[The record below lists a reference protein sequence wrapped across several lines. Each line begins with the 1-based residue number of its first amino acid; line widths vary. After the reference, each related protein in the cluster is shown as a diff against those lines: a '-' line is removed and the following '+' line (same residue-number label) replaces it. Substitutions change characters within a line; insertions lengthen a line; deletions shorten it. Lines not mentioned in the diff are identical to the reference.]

1 MFNGILPP
9 LPTPFKE
16 DGALDLE
23 ALRSNVEKLNA
34 TGLTGY
40 LALGSNSEA
49 VHVTP
54 EEASQVFVMVKKAAA
69 SGKVVIGGTG
79 QLSTAATI
87 EMTRR
92 AADAGC
98 DAALVVT
105 PFYYKNSMTGEA
117 LKKHYFTIAD
127 QSPIPV
133 MIYNVPANTGL
144 NIASSVVAEIAQHP
158 NVIGTKDSAGD
169 INQIAETVRLTR
181 GKMQEAGGKQPERNE
196 AMLKQ
201 AHFSTTTSLR
211 SASAGDANEFV
222 VFSGNYGAMLPSLS
236 FGVNGG
242 ILAVANIAPNEC
254 VEIYELFQQGRSAE
268 AGELHLRLLPVA
280 RAVTS
285 QFGVPGLKAAMD
297 LLGYRGGYP
306 RLPLLPL
313 GASQRAELEKV
324 LREAVLL

>member
-16 DGALDLE
+16 DGALDLD
-23 ALRSNVEKLNA
+23 ALRSNVEQLNS

-54 EEASQVFVMVKKAAA
+54 DEASQVFATVKQAAA
-69 SGKVVIGGTG
+69 PGKIVIGGTG
-79 QLSTAATI
+79 QLSTAVTI
-87 EMTRR
+87 DMTKR

-98 DAALVVT
+98 VAALIVT

-144 NIASSVVAEIAQHP
+144 TIASLVVAEIAQHP
-158 NVIGTKDSAGD
+158 NVVGIKDSAGD
-169 INQIAETVRLTR
+169 INQLAETVRLTR
-181 GKMQEAGGKQPERNE
+181 SKGDKHPERSAAE
-196 AMLKQ
+196 SKDAV
-201 AHFSTTTSLR
+201 STDATLR
-211 SASAGDANEFV
+211 SASSTGFV

-242 ILAVANIAPNEC
+242 ILALSNIAPNEC
-254 VEIYELFQQGRSAE
+254 VEIYELFQQGRIAE

-280 RAVTS
+280 RAVTT
-285 QFGVPGLKAAMD
+285 QFGVPGLKAAMEM
-297 LLGYRGGYP
+297 LGYKGGYP

-313 GASQRAELEKV
+313 GENQRVELEKI
-324 LREAVLL
+324 LREAELLK